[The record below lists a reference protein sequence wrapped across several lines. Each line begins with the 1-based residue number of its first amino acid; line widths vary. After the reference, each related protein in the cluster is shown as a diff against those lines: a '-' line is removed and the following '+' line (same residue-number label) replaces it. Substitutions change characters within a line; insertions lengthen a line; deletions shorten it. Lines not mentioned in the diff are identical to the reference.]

1 MVMKR
6 NFILK
11 NQTGAALVIAL
22 IMMIVLTLVG
32 LASTLTSTFE
42 MKISGNKKGSTSA
55 FYASESGI
63 QILTVNIQNFA
74 ASNCT
79 HLDPSTGWKCYDPFN
94 DKNNPNLNPTRAAAN
109 IAYYASNTGAPRGAG
124 VSATNFGFQHFG
136 ITSKAWDSADV
147 STNPSGCQLEER
159 VVRLIPT
166 QEGGY

>member
-32 LASTLTSTFE
+32 LASTLTSNFE

-63 QILTVNIQNFA
+63 QVLTVNIQNFDSSA
-74 ASNCT
+74 AGNY
-79 HLDPSTGWKCYDPFN
+79 PYDPFH
-94 DKNNPNLNPTRAAAN
+94 DKNNPNPNPTGAAAN
-109 IAYYASNTGAPRGAG
+109 ITYNASMTGAPRGVG
-124 VSATNFGFQHFG
+124 VSATNFGFSHFA